1 MCCRFF
7 QRSKGMV
14 HDDEDIEVLIE
25 EQQQAEEGELRVGP
39 VRLRRT

>member
-1 MCCRFF
+1 MLSVF

-25 EQQQAEEGELRVGP
+25 EQQAEEGELRVGP
-39 VRLRRT
+39 VRLRT